1 MIIIIFQKTFSLT
14 FDLIFKKRSVKLKM
28 LKVQEEEVLH
38 LASFVFIF
46 YAQKTQKSALKKWLL
61 HKLSLI
67 FSNFS

>member
-28 LKVQEEEVLH
+28 LKVQEVLH

-46 YAQKTQKSALKKWLL
+46 YAQKPQKSAMKKWLL

>member
-1 MIIIIFQKTFSLT
+1 
-14 FDLIFKKRSVKLKM
+14 M

-46 YAQKTQKSALKKWLL
+46 YAQKTEKSAMKKWLL

>member
-14 FDLIFKKRSVKLKM
+14 FDLTFKKRSVKLQM
-28 LKVQEEEVLH
+28 LKVQEEVLH

-46 YAQKTQKSALKKWLL
+46 YAQKAEKSAMKNWLL